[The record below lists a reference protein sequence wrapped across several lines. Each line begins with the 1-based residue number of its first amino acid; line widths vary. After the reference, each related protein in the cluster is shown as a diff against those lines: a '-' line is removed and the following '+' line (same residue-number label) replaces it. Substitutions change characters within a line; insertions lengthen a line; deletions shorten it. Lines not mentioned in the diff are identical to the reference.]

1 MVPSSAADAFADNWT
16 YLKAELHWLDRLL
29 MVAVARQRKDTKDLG
44 LAQSKA
50 DRVTS
55 HWWKGVIALDTEIAH
70 DEIRKPSRPVQGSYQ
85 QQLDARISASL
96 QQGIA
101 LGLPLL
107 RDRLKLSAFEK
118 NLIVLAIAPEINR
131 RYARL
136 YRFLQD
142 EAIAGGAAI
151 ASDLPTVDLALRL
164 LCRTDQDWRDARSR
178 LSGSILRE
186 RNLLKLLPDQSET
199 LLAQTVQ
206 IDSALI
212 DYLLADQPASSRL
225 ETLVQPRSI
234 KLNFRVSASKWD
246 QLVLPPPLLESLQQ
260 IVQRQQTRSQLE
272 DWGVSAMNSAVLLT
286 GAAGTGKTRA
296 AEAIAHALLVP
307 LTSVDLA
314 IVEPEADL
322 QLMERILSAAPL
334 VLLITKAQL
343 WFGRSDRLSSP
354 SLTRLLR
361 QRQNAIT
368 LLETRSTQP
377 IRPSWQQQV
386 QVLHFP
392 LPSAQARLQ
401 LWRQAFPNQV
411 AIDRLPWARLAKWP
425 LSGGEIQ
432 AIASEA
438 MGEWV
443 RSGQGR
449 LGLHHVERA
458 RQRLGVRG

>member
-1 MVPSSAADAFADNWT
+1 MVLHNAAEAFADNWT

-29 MVAVARQRKDTKDLG
+29 MLTVARQRKEIKDLDR

-55 HWWKGVIALDTEIAH
+55 HWWKGVIALDTELH
-70 DEIRKPSRPVQGSYQ
+70 DEIRKPSRASQGSHQ
-85 QQLDARISASL
+85 QQIDARTSASL
-96 QQGIA
+96 QQGVA

-107 RDRLKLSAFEK
+107 RDRLKLSLFEK
-118 NLIVLAIAPEINR
+118 NLILLAIAPEINR

-142 EAIAGGAAI
+142 EI

-178 LSGSILRE
+178 LGQSLLRQYG
-186 RNLLKLLPDQSET
+186 LLRLLPADSET

-206 IDSALI
+206 LDRALI
-212 DYLLADQPASSRL
+212 DYVLADQPSIDKL
-225 ETLVQPRSI
+225 ESLVQPRAT
-234 KLNFRVSASKWD
+234 KLNFRVCASKWD
-246 QLVLPPPLLESLQQ
+246 QLVLPPTLLRSLKQ
-260 IVQRQQTRSQLE
+260 IVHQQQTRSQLE
-272 DWGVSAMNSAVLLT
+272 DWGVSAAHPAVLLT

-322 QLMERILSAAPL
+322 PLIERILSAAPV
-334 VLLITKAQL
+334 VLLITEAQL
-343 WFGRSDRLSSP
+343 WFGRSARLSSTV
-354 SLTRLLR
+354 LTQLLR
-361 QRQNAIT
+361 QRQQAIT

-377 IRPSWQQQV
+377 IRPAWQQQF

-392 LPSAQARLQ
+392 LPSPPDRQR
-401 LWRQAFPNQV
+401 LWRQAFPAEV
-411 AIDRLPWARLAKWP
+411 AIDRHLPWAQLAKWP
-425 LSGGEIQ
+425 LTGGQIG
-432 AIASEA
+432 AIAAAA
-438 MGEWV
+438 MVEWV
-443 RSGQGR
+443 RSGEAR
-449 LGLHHVERA
+449 LGLHHIDRA
-458 RQRLGVRG
+458 RQRLG